1 MGTLIKSSNS
11 NFLQSSVSLRLTK
24 LIEDKNPDYIYL
36 ILQKHFGNPIESLK
50 DRYKVELNVIRQRI
64 FISGSSEDI
73 YELVN
78 YCMGYDMSFESITM
92 KEVRIDFN
100 QFLNKLK

>member
-1 MGTLIKSSNS
+1 MGPLIKSSNF

-36 ILQKHFGNPIESLK
+36 ILQKHLGETLDSLK
-50 DRYKVELNVIRQRI
+50 NKYKVELNVIRQRI
-64 FISGSSEDI
+64 FISGSAEDI

-78 YCMGYDMSFESITM
+78 YCMGYGLSFESITM
-92 KEVRIDFN
+92 KEVRVDFN